1 MVYPNV
7 ITNFDSHISYWIGN
21 LMADGNI
28 YTGKTGNPR
37 IALAVGARDRK
48 HLVKFRK
55 FLNCS
60 NQILLKI
67 KVNGKAWIRYTEISK
82 RMALMA
88 YGVTAKKSRN
98 RFRRN
103 RRLSYQMDTITPLSR
118 STDDTSLADLIL
130 LP

>member
-1 MVYPNV
+1 
-7 ITNFDSHISYWIGN
+7 
-21 LMADGNI
+21 MADGNI

-67 KVNGKAWIRYTEISK
+67 KVNGKVWIRYTL
-82 RMALMA
+82 R
-88 YGVTAKKSRN
+88 YRN
-98 RFRRN
+98 EWH
-103 RRLSYQMDTITPLSR
+103 
-118 STDDTSLADLIL
+118 
-130 LP
+130 